1 MKIVGKVTEEEKL
14 IIKKI
19 NNHRIA
25 LEELLLVL
33 TSDDELYNKAKN
45 DLESTMIQYQEWWN
59 QHYIKYS
66 WEKGISD
73 WKILFDT
80 NEIIIEED

>member
-33 TSDDELYNKAKN
+33 PKDDELYGKANK
-45 DLESTMIQYQEWWN
+45 DLESTMNQYQEWWN
-59 QHYIKYS
+59 QHYTKYG

-73 WKILFDT
+73 WRIIFET
-80 NEIIIEED
+80 NEIIIEGE